1 MKTSRNVGLHVL
13 AVAVAL
19 GLVSASSAVAQHP
32 SEPPAAM
39 PLRDLQLPPF
49 EEATLSNGLQIVLV
63 ENHRLPLVS
72 ISLTMPAGASHDP
85 RGKEGLAS
93 LTADLLLKGTATRTA
108 DQIAAEIEYVG
119 SSLSAGAGTD
129 FFSLS
134 STVVKEYVGL
144 AFELMGDVLLNS
156 TFPEDEVQLSKTRTL
171 SGLRAAEAQPTFLA
185 QKFFSAALYGEHPYG
200 QTETS
205 GSVEAIGRQDVVDYA
220 AEWLRP
226 GGSIL
231 VLAGDLTLTEALE
244 LAEARFGSWSG
255 TARASRETEVPP
267 AGATEIILVNRPG
280 SEQSNILFGNLT
292 MRPGDPDYYG
302 AVVAN
307 RILGGGADARL
318 FMILREEKSWT
329 YGAYSNHNR
338 PQGVARFQASAEV
351 RTEVTDSA
359 LVELLHQI
367 RRMRTEPV
375 PDEELA
381 GARGYLVGSFPLS
394 IQTPQQIAGQVRT
407 VRLLGLGNDYLQ
419 TYRQRLAAVD
429 ADGVLGVTGRLMR
442 PDSAVIVVVGDGP
455 KIYDGLAAIA
465 PIRIIDASGNPLTP
479 ADLNPTTV
487 ALDVNPERI
496 VARRDSFQVVLQGNV
511 VGSRVSELSQSG
523 DSVVLHE
530 TTSVPLAGLTS
541 ATTVVLH
548 RASLE
553 VRSVDETLQ
562 MGPLS
567 GEVHVTFDGQRV
579 TGGGSVPDPQ
589 AGGMKDIRIDE
600 PMVEGL
606 TEVAALQVLL
616 PTMDLAEGATF
627 TVMLLTAMDG
637 TIVPVTIKV
646 AAVEEVTVPA
656 GTFSAFRVEITGPE
670 VPTHLYLS
678 TEGLR
683 VLKIVPV
690 GQPIAFELVG

>member
-1 MKTSRNVGLHVL
+1 MKTSPNAALYVLATTVIVGL
-13 AVAVAL
+13 
-19 GLVSASSAVAQHP
+19 GSADGAVAQHP
-32 SEPPAAM
+32 TEPPPAM
-39 PLRDLQLPPF
+39 PLRTFQLPPF

-72 ISLTMPAGASHDP
+72 ISLTMPAGSSHEP
-85 RGKEGLAS
+85 HGKEGLAS

-119 SSLSAGAGTD
+119 SSLNAGAGTD
-129 FFSLS
+129 FFTLS
-134 STVVKEYVGL
+134 TTVVKEYVGL

-156 TFPEDEVQLSKTRTL
+156 TFPEDEVQLSRTRTL
-171 SGLRAAEAQPTFLA
+171 SGLRFAESQPTFLA
-185 QKFFSAALYGEHPYG
+185 EKFFTAALYGEHPYG
-200 QTETS
+200 RTATS
-205 GSVEAIGRQDVVDYA
+205 GSVEAIGRQDVVEYS
-220 AEWLRP
+220 AERLRP

-231 VLAGDLTLTEALE
+231 VLAGDITLTEARE
-244 LAEARFGSWSG
+244 LAEARFGSWTG
-255 TARASRETEVPP
+255 TASESRETEVPP

-280 SEQSNILFGNLT
+280 SEQSNILLGNLT

-307 RILGGGADARL
+307 RILGGGAAARL

-375 PDEELA
+375 PNEELA

-479 ADLNPTTV
+479 ADLNPATA

-496 VARRDSFQVVLQGNV
+496 VARRDSFQVMFQGNV
-511 VGSRVSELSQSG
+511 MGVRVSELSQSG
-523 DSVVLHE
+523 DSVVLRE
-530 TTSVPLAGLTS
+530 TTAVPLAGLTS
-541 ATTVVLH
+541 TTTVVLH
-548 RASLE
+548 RASLDI
-553 VRSVDETLQ
+553 RSVDETLQ

-579 TGGGSVPDPQ
+579 TGGGSVPDPE
-589 AGGMKDIRIDE
+589 AGGMKDIRIDQ
-600 PMVEGL
+600 PMVAGL

-616 PTMDLAEGATF
+616 PTMDLVEGATF
-627 TVMLLTAMDG
+627 TVMLLTAIEG
-637 TIVPVTIKV
+637 TVMPVTIKV

-656 GTFSAFRVEITGPE
+656 GTFSAFRIEISGT

-690 GQPIAFELVG
+690 GQPVAFELVG